1 MRFGSN
7 WGPDITRPNGNT
19 ILICLTL
26 FNLMTFFGFPSGS
39 FDSSSESQHS
49 IRAFWSRHQHFV
61 HDGLRW
67 VMPWYK
73 LKDFKC
79 LCLIVVLCSLEYYM
93 SCSNA
98 DQCEICVLQS
108 ISRNFDHKC
117 STSLRSSKVHNEI
130 HKPVCKLRIWLA
142 SFNSGTN
149 QGLCLQIGLWI
160 PIWTCEHLWK
170 FGTFVVKVSW
180 NRL

>member
-149 QGLCLQIGLWI
+149 QGLFL
-160 PIWTCEHLWK
+160 
-170 FGTFVVKVSW
+170 
-180 NRL
+180 